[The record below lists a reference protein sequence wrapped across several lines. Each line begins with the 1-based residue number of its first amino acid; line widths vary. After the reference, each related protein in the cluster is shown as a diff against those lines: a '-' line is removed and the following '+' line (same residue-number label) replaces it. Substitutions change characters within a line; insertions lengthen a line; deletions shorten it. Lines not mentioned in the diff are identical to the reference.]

1 MNFEEKI
8 QTARAAEYKR
18 GYAAGRK
25 SLEPD
30 WVSASL
36 RQPERD
42 GIYFAV
48 LQNQDGSCSIG
59 LEAVI
64 DTWQNR
70 DGSCSI
76 GLYEMYAGGSWL
88 VDGKTRKVIYWAEP
102 TRFDL
107 PEELRKKGIA

>member
-36 RQPERD
+36 RQPDRFSD
-42 GIYFAV
+42 AAPV
-48 LQNQDGSCSIG
+48 LAPPVTAFGVQ
-59 LEAVI
+59 AFH
-64 DTWQNR
+64 T
-70 DGSCSI
+70 
-76 GLYEMYAGGSWL
+76 GG
-88 VDGKTRKVIYWAEP
+88 KA
-102 TRFDL
+102 L
-107 PEELRKKGIA
+107 PQAFQQA

>member
-8 QTARAAEYKR
+8 QTARAVEYKR

-48 LQNQDGSCSIG
+48 LQNQ
-59 LEAVI
+59 
-64 DTWQNR
+64 